1 MLIGVCQK
9 KVYGDQVSLGNT
21 ALGDHTSGRVGMC
34 ISLLWA
40 LKSPS
45 IKEICSMS
53 FIQAL
58 PIFLTIRS
66 IFNGI
71 VFHANGLENA
81 APPYMYKVV
90 LILNIY

>member
-1 MLIGVCQK
+1 
-9 KVYGDQVSLGNT
+9 
-21 ALGDHTSGRVGMC
+21 
-34 ISLLWA
+34 
-40 LKSPS
+40 
-45 IKEICSMS
+45 MS

-66 IFNGI
+66 IFDGI